1 MGELR
6 LGVQSADGVGGGA
19 TVGWSLAAWRVYNQR
34 AAGGGLWALVG
45 VGGGKVAGGWPT
57 LGMQIGQKVQ
67 LEKAELSLAGHGP
80 RGRRKLDATEVTEL
94 ARTSKLNQEETSPPP
109 AMSCRRPL
117 LANLSIALNVEEHGF
132 RY

>member
-34 AAGGGLWALVG
+34 AAGGGLWGVVG
-45 VGGGKVAGGWPT
+45 VGGGKVDGGWPT

-67 LEKAELSLAGHGP
+67 LEKAKLSLAGHGP

-109 AMSCRRPL
+109 AISCRRPL
-117 LANLSIALNVEEHGF
+117 LANLSIALTVEEHGF

>member
-1 MGELR
+1 M
-6 LGVQSADGVGGGA
+6 
-19 TVGWSLAAWRVYNQR
+19 GWSLAAWRVYKKR

-57 LGMQIGQKVQ
+57 LGMQIEQKVQ

-94 ARTSKLNQEETSPPP
+94 ACTSKLIRK
-109 AMSCRRPL
+109 RRPRL
-117 LANLSIALNVEEHGF
+117 LRCPAGALYWQTSAL
-132 RY
+132 RSP